1 MMSNR
6 LGHWYQEGEWWIRHD
21 KTTKPLARLRID
33 AVKALQW
40 GISALFSKPEWR
52 DPKTLR
58 ITSGLGPAFF
68 DIAEG
73 YVHFDEGHITCKI
86 RFRWPFVN
94 LFFQDKTL
102 SDVGAMAIE
111 VAGTRSP
118 ADSKEIFIVHG
129 HSETAKSQLKSL
141 LSALGLEPVI
151 LSEQTH
157 RGRTII
163 EELEHWSATCSFAFV
178 LMTPDDVGS
187 KEQTGSLRRAR
198 QNVILELGWFMG
210 KLGRENVILISQGDI
225 EVPSDVLGVLYL
237 RFKEDVHEVAAEI
250 SKQLRDVG
258 ML

>member
-1 MMSNR
+1 MSR
-6 LGHWYQEGEWWIRHD
+6 QAGQWYQDGEWWIRHD
-21 KTTKPLARLRID
+21 KTTKSLARLRVDGI
-33 AVKALQW
+33 KALQW
-40 GISALFSKPEWR
+40 GINGLFSRPEWK

-58 ITSGLGPAFF
+58 ITSGVGPDWLAVV
-68 DIAEG
+68 EG
-73 YVHFDEGHITCKI
+73 LVTMEEGQITSKL
-86 RFRWPFVN
+86 RFRWPFVSF
-94 LFFQDKTL
+94 LLEPKVL
-102 SDVGAMAIE
+102 ADVGTMCIE

-141 LSALGLEPVI
+141 LSALGLQPVI

-157 RGRTII
+157 RGRTVI

-178 LMTPDDVGS
+178 LMTPDDIAG
-187 KEQTGSLRRAR
+187 EDQTKSLRRAR

-225 EVPSDVLGVLYL
+225 ELPSDVLGVLFLPY
-237 RFKEDVHEVAAEI
+237 KNDVHEVAAEI
-250 SKQLRDVG
+250 TRQLRDVG

>member
-1 MMSNR
+1 MSNR

-40 GISALFSKPEWR
+40 GMSALFSKPEWK
-52 DPKTLR
+52 DSKTLHITAGVGPSFFDVVEGHLSVDNGV
-58 ITSGLGPAFF
+58 ITS
-68 DIAEG
+68 
-73 YVHFDEGHITCKI
+73 KI

-94 LFFQDKTL
+94 LLIQEKAL
-102 SDVGAMAIE
+102 SDVGAMAVE

-129 HSETAKSQLKSL
+129 HSETAKSQLKNL
-141 LSALGLEPVI
+141 LSALGLQPVI

-163 EELEHWSATCSFAFV
+163 EELEHWSTTCSFAFV
-178 LMTPDDVGS
+178 LMTPDDIGGE
-187 KEQTGSLRRAR
+187 EQTTSLRRAR

-210 KLGRENVILISQGDI
+210 RLGRENVILISPGGL
-225 EVPSDVLGVLYL
+225 ELPSDVLGVLYL
-237 RFKEDVHEVAAEI
+237 QYKNDVHEVAAEI

>member
-1 MMSNR
+1 M
-6 LGHWYQEGEWWIRHD
+6 E
-21 KTTKPLARLRID
+21 

-40 GISALFSKPEWR
+40 GVSALFSKPEWK
-52 DPKTLR
+52 DSKTLR
-58 ITSGLGPAFF
+58 ITSGFGPALF
-68 DIAEG
+68 DIVEG
-73 YVHFDEGHITCKI
+73 YVSLDEGVITSKL

-94 LFFQDKTL
+94 LLIQEKTL
-102 SDVGAMAIE
+102 SDVGAMAVE

-129 HSETAKSQLKSL
+129 HSETAKSQLKNL
-141 LSALGLEPVI
+141 LSALGLQPVI

-163 EELEHWSATCSFAFV
+163 EELEHWSTTCSFAFV
-178 LMTPDDVGS
+178 LMTPDDIGS
-187 KEQTGSLRRAR
+187 EEQTTSLRRAR

-210 KLGRENVILISQGDI
+210 RLGRENVILISQGGL
-225 EVPSDVLGVLYL
+225 ELPSDVLGVLYL
-237 RFKEDVHEVAAEI
+237 PYKNDVHEVAAEI